1 MGTSTSLLIILAK
14 YSSQARSQA
23 TEQERIKVN
32 FKFKKEASLTCAEM
46 ELVRGRRGF
55 EEEASS
61 HQQRSNERGIGV
73 VEPPAPAIGGD
84 GDRNERQRRNGI
96 AGAPF
101 LQGFLTSKHHQ
112 TDDSRSR

>member
-1 MGTSTSLLIILAK
+1 
-14 YSSQARSQA
+14 
-23 TEQERIKVN
+23 
-32 FKFKKEASLTCAEM
+32 M
-46 ELVRGRRGF
+46 ELVGERRGF
-55 EEEASS
+55 EEATSQ
-61 HQQRSNERGIGV
+61 QQRSNERRIGV